1 MGVESGND
9 VAVLVCN
16 HNLGCRNL
24 GVTAGKMTLGSKYV
38 TKFGRYVIIYG
49 GVYGKSHVLTL
60 IYKGGKYEIGQCKQ
74 CPTLTDVACI
84 HMVLC
89 YGHCGLGST
98 GFDLS
103 KLNTYVFGELVTI
116 VQKILECHD

>member
-1 MGVESGND
+1 MESGND
-9 VAVLVCN
+9 VAILVSN
-16 HNLGCRNL
+16 HDLSGRNF
-24 GVTAGKMTLGSKYV
+24 GMTAGKMALGSKNIA
-38 TKFGRYVIIYG
+38 KFSRYVIIDG
-49 GVYGKSHVLTL
+49 GIYGKSHVLTL

-74 CPTLTDVACI
+74 GPTLTDVACI

-103 KLNTYVFGELVTI
+103 KLNSYVFGKLVTI
-116 VQKILECHD
+116 VQKNLECHD